1 VTRNKATSPGP
12 LTIGRL
18 AGAAGVHIETV
29 RYYERRGLLA
39 RPLRVA
45 GGFRHY
51 PPESVDRLR
60 FIRRAQELGF
70 QLKEI
75 KELLALTEGHCVD
88 VRARAEA
95 KRTQI
100 AAQIKDLKALQSTLD
115 RLIRSCRAGA
125 SDAYCPIVESLAGR
139 ATEKA
144 PRRKRRR

>member
-1 VTRNKATSPGP
+1 MPVKARPSPP

-18 AGAAGVHIETV
+18 ARATGVHVETV
-29 RYYERRGLLA
+29 RYYERRGLLS
-39 RPLRVA
+39 RPVRAA

-51 PPESVDRLR
+51 SIDAVDRLR
-60 FIRRAQELGF
+60 FIKRAQELGF

-75 KELLALTEGHCVD
+75 KDLLALTTGHCLD

-100 AAQIKDLKALQSTLD
+100 AAQIKDLKALQRTLD

-125 SDAYCPIVESLAGR
+125 SETYCPIVESLAGR
-139 ATEKA
+139 TEKVGRRRT
-144 PRRKRRR
+144 PRR